1 MYKELRELTSNRFR
15 VRIWAIMN
23 RHLTAWIGG
32 SLLASL
38 RNLQK
43 LWITSEKYRKEGPDV
58 FEKFP

>member
-1 MYKELRELTSNRFR
+1 
-15 VRIWAIMN
+15 MN